1 MNYVKS
7 GIRKVHATATLLINY
22 RQEITAID
30 ETSTVS
36 LTLIYLLVT

>member
-7 GIRKVHATATLLINY
+7 GIQKVQATATLLINY

-36 LTLIYLLVT
+36 LTFIYLLVT